1 MPPRFPLTGTIHKI
15 GSDMQRVKDKR
26 VDHILFGYNFVR
38 IGRDVDT
45 TINLSKLGILMRQ
58 YFIQAFLLETR
69 KRVTGSSYSSFIQSI
84 SKISAVAKSCICFSV
99 KNRIRKPLIS

>member
-45 TINLSKLGILMRQ
+45 TINLSKLGILDAPI
-58 YFIQAFLLETR
+58 FHSGFL
-69 KRVTGSSYSSFIQSI
+69 
-84 SKISAVAKSCICFSV
+84 A
-99 KNRIRKPLIS
+99 